1 MGFKKKNLLVF
12 GKGKKKNVL
21 EKMYF
26 EELKMIRLM
35 CWERKNLFV
44 LDKGGKK
51 KKRFISHVLL

>member
-21 EKMYF
+21 EKMSF

-51 KKRFISHVLL
+51 KKRFRSHVLL